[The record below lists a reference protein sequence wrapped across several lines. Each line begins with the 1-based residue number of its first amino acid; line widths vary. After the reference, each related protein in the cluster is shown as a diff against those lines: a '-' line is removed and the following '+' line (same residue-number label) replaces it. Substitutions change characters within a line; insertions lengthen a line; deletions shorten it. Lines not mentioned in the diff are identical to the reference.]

1 MVEILLLVL
10 NLKMS
15 QVTDVAEKEIQEPMA
30 DKVITF
36 EPELS
41 FFFCLSVVYI

>member
-1 MVEILLLVL
+1 MVEIRWEVL

-30 DKVITF
+30 DEVTMT
-36 EPELS
+36 ELS
-41 FFFCLSVVYI
+41 